1 MTTTK
6 RAGMRASMA
15 VVAAAAALVAACEPD
30 LNVPNLN
37 NPNAGGDAT
46 RSTVITGAQGLIG
59 LARGD
64 ATGSVRTLGI
74 WGRESYDLRP
84 EEPRPY
90 TDNLIG
96 PRDPNSSGSGAY
108 FNYGTLVNVRTVLN
122 AADVVENMTDTE
134 REAVRGWAKTV
145 AAQDYFL
152 LALGYPESGAP
163 LEPPEDPNG
172 ELSEIA
178 TSEQLYERSF
188 QLFDEAYQHLQN
200 GGSSFPFQMIPGF
213 DGFDTPATFAQAN
226 RALKARAL
234 KYAGRWQEALNAL
247 QQSFVDASAPL
258 DEGVYF
264 DYFAADNVF
273 NPFFGGTT
281 DYLHPRFLANAQT
294 QPNGQK
300 DQRALDKAVPIDP
313 TTEYNITVTERP
325 GVYDS
330 STDPFPWITN
340 EELLLIRAEAN
351 YNLGNTAAA
360 IADINV
366 VRTEAGGLAP
376 VSGLSGEALLDEI
389 LYNRFYSLIWRGG
402 WTYWDAY
409 QYGRLDELP
418 RVTSEDHVVFDQ
430 INWPANECV
439 ARGMTTGACG
449 SVTGF

>member
-1 MTTTK
+1 
-6 RAGMRASMA
+6 MRVSIA
-15 VVAAAAALVAACEPD
+15 VVAAAMLVAACEPD

-46 RSTVITGAQGLIG
+46 RSTVLTGAQGLIG
-59 LARGD
+59 LIRGD
-64 ATGSVRTLGI
+64 ATAAVRTIGI
-74 WGRESYDLRP
+74 WGREAYDLRP

-96 PRDPNSSGSGAY
+96 PRDPNSFGSGLY

-122 AADVVENMTDTE
+122 AADAVGNMTDAE
-134 REAVRGWAKTV
+134 REGVRGWAKTV
-145 AAQDYFL
+145 AAYDYFL

-172 ELSEIA
+172 ELSDVVA
-178 TSEQLYERSF
+178 AQALYERSF
-188 QLFDEAYQHLQN
+188 QLFDEAYQHLQSA
-200 GGSSFPFQMIPGF
+200 GSSFAFQLIPGF

-234 KYAGRWQEALNAL
+234 KYAGRWQDALNAL
-247 QQSFVDASAPL
+247 DQSFVDANAPL
-258 DEGVYF
+258 DEGIYF

-294 QPNGQK
+294 QPGGAK
-300 DQRALDKAVPIDP
+300 DQRAIDKANPIAP
-313 TTEYNITVTERP
+313 VTEQGVTVTERP
-325 GVYDS
+325 AIYDS

-340 EELLLIRAEAN
+340 EELLLLRAEAN
-351 YNLGNTAAA
+351 FNLGNTAAA
-360 IADINV
+360 IADVNV
-366 VRTEAGGLAP
+366 VREEAGGLAP
-376 VSGLSGEALLDEI
+376 VSGLSGDALLEEI
-389 LYNRFYSLIWRGG
+389 LYNKFYSLIWQGG

-409 QYGRLDELP
+409 QYDRLDVLP
-418 RVTSEDHVVFDQ
+418 RSLPEHVVFDQ
-430 INWPANECV
+430 INWPAAECL
-439 ARGMTTGACG
+439 ARDLTTGACG